1 MVMIFFKFIQTTLH
15 FFKTFAYSYPLF
27 SESKT
32 YGATFV
38 VKYKSSLRQSE
49 KHIHALAEE
58 LPTRDAD
65 LDRRLSGQESSSR
78 PSVSPQHVL
87 AGRTELCVGRFHDQP
102 DRHPP
107 APLTTLH
114 LGEH

>member
-1 MVMIFFKFIQTTLH
+1 M
-15 FFKTFAYSYPLF
+15 
-27 SESKT
+27 
-32 YGATFV
+32 

-58 LPTRDAD
+58 LPTRDPD
-65 LDRRLSGQESSSR
+65 LDRRLSGQEPSSR

-102 DRHPP
+102 DCHPP